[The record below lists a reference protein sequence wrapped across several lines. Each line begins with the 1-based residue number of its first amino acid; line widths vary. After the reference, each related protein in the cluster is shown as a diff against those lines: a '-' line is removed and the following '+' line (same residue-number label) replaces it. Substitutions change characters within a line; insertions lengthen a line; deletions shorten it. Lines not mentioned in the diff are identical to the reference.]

1 MKQIEIDVQQM
12 IHDRQ
17 QKVDEI
23 KMSLE
28 LSKVSS
34 HQIFELI

>member
-23 KMSLE
+23 KMFLE